1 MMMECP
7 RCAFVQP
14 QDRFCANCGLNI
26 ATYQAKPEPWLQRLL
41 GSPAFYLVAGITFV
55 AALTLYLKRAQV
67 EPPVRGGFV
76 AEQTAPVA
84 GGGSTQTAPGYT
96 PPPAPPRERE
106 ARPQPATSAAFAP
119 PANTESPPPP
129 NPATKGQSAA
139 TDDGIADGSAAATA
153 PPAAPAAP
161 KMPSQVEISFYEIP
175 RDLWQPVAAD
185 AKSIGDAGVWRIL
198 QVAQKEKLNSALAGA
213 RRLPGQKQM
222 PTQPSSIAQMHFP
235 VGAPDTHQGVYFDFS
250 AVKIDGA
257 NLEIEIAGEMAL
269 KIDATAAIQNRVDTI
284 ASMPAGGAVVLVGN
298 INRKPLPEA
307 LIPQVGGSPLAI
319 LESPDFLE
327 AQTELILVISGR

>member
-26 ATYQAKPEPWLQRLL
+26 ATYQAKPKPLLQRLL
-41 GSPAFYLVAGITFV
+41 GSPAFYLVAGVTFV
-55 AALTLYLKRAQV
+55 VAVTMYLKRAQV
-67 EPPVRGGFV
+67 EPSTRSGFV

-84 GGGSTQTAPGYT
+84 GGGPTQTAPGHT
-96 PPPAPPRERE
+96 PPPAPPQARE
-106 ARPQPATSAAFAP
+106 AQPQPATAAAFAP
-119 PANTESPPPP
+119 PATTEPPPP
-129 NPATKGQSAA
+129 IPATRGQSAGN
-139 TDDGIADGSAAATA
+139 DDGIPDGPAAATA
-153 PPAAPAAP
+153 APAAPAAP

-175 RDLWQPVAAD
+175 RDIWQPVAAD
-185 AKSIGDAGVWRIL
+185 AKPIGEAGVWRVL
-198 QVAQKEKLNSALAGA
+198 QVAQKEKLNSALAEA

-222 PTQPSSIAQMHFP
+222 ATQPSSVAQMHYP
-235 VGAPDTHQGVYFDFS
+235 VGTPDTHQGVYFDFS

-257 NLEIEIAGEMAL
+257 NLEIEIAGEMTL
-269 KIDATAAIQNRVDTI
+269 KIDANAAIQNRVDTV